1 MKTDDIVEA
10 QFIAVFFGLFFVF
23 RFRQLGKFFADRTG
37 APSFIPRKWLTIYAQ
52 ALTLFI
58 GLFFSIVG
66 MIKIIGLL
74 S

>member
-1 MKTDDIVEA
+1 MDNNVEA
-10 QFIAVFFGLFFVF
+10 QFIAVFFGLFFIF
-23 RFRQLGKFFADRTG
+23 KFRQIGKFFADRTG
-37 APSFIPRKWLTIYAQ
+37 IPSFISRKWLTIYAQ

-66 MIKIIGLL
+66 IIKIIGLL